1 MDYWRLIDFAA
12 LLLLAG
18 GLIGFAFFRKQ
29 IIAARRW
36 SERRDVLR
44 VVLDNMPFGV
54 VMFNADRQLIV
65 SNKQYAEVYGLPPD
79 LLKPGTT
86 QQDILRYRAAHGIH
100 AGTDA
105 ATYMDAVS
113 YTHLTLPTILRV

>member
-18 GLIGFAFFRKQ
+18 GMIGFAFFRKQ

-44 VVLDNMPFGV
+44 SWPMGRSAAVPIRCMKSF
-54 VMFNADRQLIV
+54 ARHQL
-65 SNKQYAEVYGLPPD
+65 
-79 LLKPGTT
+79 
-86 QQDILRYRAAHGIH
+86 RR
-100 AGTDA
+100 
-105 ATYMDAVS
+105 
-113 YTHLTLPTILRV
+113 